1 MSHRDEQGALV
12 EAGELRMVA
21 ADPRRYVE
29 IRRVTIH
36 GALGN
41 AVIATLKLIYGFLAH
56 SQALIADGLH
66 SLSDLSNDFL
76 LLYAAKHASR
86 DADEDHPY
94 GHGRI
99 ETLFSVVQGLML
111 GGFGLAIGYDA
122 IRRLFNPEQLMQPEF
137 AALIIAMLSVALK
150 EGLYHYTMRAAKR
163 LRSGMLRGNAWDHR
177 SDAISSVLVVVG
189 VAGSLAG
196 LTYLDAVAAVAV
208 ALMVVKIAW
217 NLVFHAMRDLIDTG
231 LEAERV
237 AAIREAIQSVDG
249 VRQFHHLRTRR
260 MGPDALVDVHIQV
273 DPLLSVS
280 EGHFISETVRQR
292 VIREI
297 DEVQD
302 VLVHIDAENDEES
315 SNCHQLPGR
324 SKVREMFE
332 KSWEGIEAARN
343 IKRMTLH
350 YIGGKIVAEVTLPL
364 SVLSDLADAERLRQQ
379 LHAAIGDHRQI
390 ERLEIYFI

>member
-1 MSHRDEQGALV
+1 MSHRDDQGELV
-12 EAGELRMVA
+12 ETGELRMVA
-21 ADPRRYVE
+21 ADPRRYAE

-41 AVIATLKLIYGFLAH
+41 AIIATLKLVYGYLAH

-122 IRRLFNPEQLMQPEF
+122 VRRLFHPETLMQPETV
-137 AALIIAMLSVALK
+137 ALFIALLSVAVK
-150 EGLYHYTMRAAKR
+150 EGLYHYTIRAAKR

-217 NLVFHAMRDLIDTG
+217 NLVFHAMKDLIDTG

-237 AAIREAIQSVDG
+237 AAIKGAIRSVDG
-249 VRQFHHLRTRR
+249 VRHFHHLRTRR

-292 VIREI
+292 VVREI

-324 SKVREMFE
+324 SRVREIFD
-332 KSWEGIEAARN
+332 KAWEGIEAARDV
-343 IKRMTLH
+343 KRMTLH
-350 YIGGKIVAEVTLPL
+350 YIGGKIVAEIALPL
-364 SVLSDLADAERLRQQ
+364 NTISSPVEADRLRQQ
-379 LHAAIGDHRQI
+379 MRAALAGNTQI
-390 ERLEIYFI
+390 ERVDIYFI

>member
-1 MSHRDEQGALV
+1 MSHRDELNVRA
-12 EAGELRMVA
+12 EAGELHMVA
-21 ADPRRYVE
+21 ADPRRYAEV
-29 IRRVTIH
+29 RRVTIH

-41 AVIATLKLIYGFLAH
+41 AVIAGLKLFYGYVAH

-111 GGFGLAIGYDA
+111 GGFGIAIGIDA
-122 IRRLFNPEQLMQPEF
+122 IRRLFNPEQLLQPEYP
-137 AALIIAMLSVALK
+137 ALLIALLSVAVK

-217 NLVFHAMRDLIDTG
+217 NLVFHAMKDLIDTG

-237 AAIREAIQSVDG
+237 AAIRTIIQSVDG
-249 VRQFHHLRTRR
+249 VRHFHHLRTRR

-292 VIREI
+292 LICEI

-302 VLVHIDAENDEES
+302 VLVHIDAEDDEES
-315 SNCHQLPGR
+315 SRCQQLPGR
-324 SKVREMFE
+324 TQVREMFAQA
-332 KSWEGIEAARN
+332 WQGIEAAHD

-350 YIGGKIVAEVTLPL
+350 YIGGRIVAEVTLPL
-364 SVLSDLADAERLRQQ
+364 TAAPSPAESDRLRRQMQ
-379 LHAAIGDHRQI
+379 SALVGNAQI
-390 ERLEIYFI
+390 ERIDVYFS

>member
-1 MSHRDEQGALV
+1 MSHRDDQGELV

-21 ADPRRYVE
+21 ADPRRYAE

-41 AVIATLKLIYGFLAH
+41 AIIATLKLIYGFLAH

-122 IRRLFNPEQLMQPEF
+122 VRRLFHPETLMQPETT
-137 AALIIAMLSVALK
+137 ALFVALLSVAVK
-150 EGLYHYTMRAAKR
+150 EGLYHYTIRAAKR

-217 NLVFHAMRDLIDTG
+217 NLVFHAMKDLIDTG

-237 AAIREAIQSVDG
+237 AAIKSAIRSVDG
-249 VRQFHHLRTRR
+249 VRHFHHLRTRR

-292 VIREI
+292 VVREI

-302 VLVHIDAENDEES
+302 VLVHIDAEDDEKS

-324 SKVREMFE
+324 SRVREIFD
-332 KSWEGIEAARN
+332 KAWEGIEAARDV
-343 IKRMTLH
+343 KRMTLH
-350 YIGGKIVAEVTLPL
+350 YIGGKIVAEIALPL
-364 SVLSDLADAERLRQQ
+364 NTISSPVEADRLRQQ
-379 LHAAIGDHRQI
+379 MRAALAGNAQI
-390 ERLEIYFI
+390 ERVDIYFI

>member
-1 MSHRDEQGALV
+1 MSHRDENSTAL
-12 EAGELRMVA
+12 EASEMRMVA
-21 ADPRRYVE
+21 SDPQRYAE
-29 IRRVTIH
+29 IRRVTIL

-41 AVIATLKLIYGFLAH
+41 AVIATLKLIFGVVAH

-76 LLYAAKHASR
+76 LLYAARHASR

-99 ETLFSVVQGLML
+99 ENLFSVVQGLML
-111 GGFGLAIGYDA
+111 GGFGIAIGYDA
-122 IRRLFNPEQLMQPEF
+122 IRRLFHPEQLLQPELV
-137 AALIIAMLSVALK
+137 ALFIALLSVAVK
-150 EGLYHYTMRAAKR
+150 ESLYHYTIRAAKR
-163 LRSGMLRGNAWDHR
+163 LRSSMLRGNAWDHR

-217 NLVFHAMRDLIDTG
+217 SLVFHAMRDLIDTG

-237 AAIREAIQSVDG
+237 AAIRSAIQSVDG
-249 VRQFHHLRTRR
+249 VRYFHHLRTRR

-292 VIREI
+292 IVSEI

-315 SNCHQLPGR
+315 SRCCHLPGR
-324 SKVREMFE
+324 SQVREIFDQA
-332 KSWEGIEAARN
+332 WHGIEAARH
-343 IKRMTLH
+343 IKSMTLH
-350 YIGGKIVAEVTLPL
+350 YIGGKIVAEVVLPL
-364 SVLSDLADAERLRQQ
+364 TTISSAEEAVRLRQQ
-379 LHAAIGDHRQI
+379 MQAAVAGSAHI
-390 ERLEIYFI
+390 ERIEIYFS

>member
-1 MSHRDEQGALV
+1 MSPMEEFGNNGQN
-12 EAGELRMVA
+12 GELRMIA
-21 ADPRRYVE
+21 SDPQRYSE
-29 IRRVTIH
+29 IRRVTLH
-36 GALGN
+36 GAAVN
-41 AVIATLKLIYGFLAH
+41 AVIATLKLLFGFIGH
-56 SQALIADGLH
+56 SQALIADGFH

-76 LLYAAKHASR
+76 LLLAAKHASR
-86 DADEDHPY
+86 GADDDHPY

-99 ETLFSVVQGLML
+99 ETMFSVGQGLML
-111 GGFGLAIGYDA
+111 GGIGIAIGIDA
-122 IRRLFNPEQLMQPEF
+122 VRRLFNPELLLQPELS
-137 AALIIAMLSVALK
+137 ALLIALLALVFK
-150 EGLYHYTMRAAKR
+150 EALYHYTMRAAKR
-163 LRSGMLRGNAWDHR
+163 LRSSMLRGNAWDHR
-177 SDAISSVLVVVG
+177 SDAVSSLLVVVG

-217 NLVFHAMRDLIDTG
+217 NLVFHAMKDLIDTG

-237 AAIREAIQSVDG
+237 AAIRNTIQTVDG
-249 VRQFHHLRTRR
+249 VRHFHHLRTRR

-302 VLVHIDAENDEES
+302 VLVHIDAEDDEVS
-315 SNCHQLPGR
+315 SRCNHLPGR
-324 SKVREMFE
+324 SRVREIFE
-332 KSWEGIEAARN
+332 QAWQGIEAARE

-364 SVLSDLADAERLRQQ
+364 SAASTPDEAGRLRQQ
-379 LHAAIGDHRQI
+379 MQAALAGNTHI
-390 ERLEIYFI
+390 ERVDVYFS